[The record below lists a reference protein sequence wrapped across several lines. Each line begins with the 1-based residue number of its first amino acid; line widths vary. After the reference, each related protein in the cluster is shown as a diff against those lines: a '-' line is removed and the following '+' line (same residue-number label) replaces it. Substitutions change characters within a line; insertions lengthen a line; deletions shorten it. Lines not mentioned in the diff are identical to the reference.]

1 MPHLKRLANWR
12 LEKNPGSDREITPEF
27 TTDRPASHTLT
38 HLTQRILNY
47 IKNNT
52 ILYEINN
59 FLTDGFQ
66 SVLALIEHHD
76 EKTIW
81 SMKKNPPILRR
92 DMERDNMFSSLLIQN
107 SELLSYDGLWPR
119 RVHKFFL
126 HSADQLEH

>member
-1 MPHLKRLANWR
+1 MYFNLVFESK
-12 LEKNPGSDREITPEF
+12 I
-27 TTDRPASHTLT
+27 
-38 HLTQRILNY
+38 ILN
-47 IKNNT
+47 IWLIIHT
-52 ILYEINN
+52 
-59 FLTDGFQ
+59 
-66 SVLALIEHHD
+66 VLIEHHE

-126 HSADQLEH
+126 HSADELEH

>member
-1 MPHLKRLANWR
+1 M
-12 LEKNPGSDREITPEF
+12 
-27 TTDRPASHTLT
+27 
-38 HLTQRILNY
+38 
-47 IKNNT
+47 
-52 ILYEINN
+52 
-59 FLTDGFQ
+59 Q

-81 SMKKNPPILRR
+81 SMKKIPPILRR

-126 HSADQLEH
+126 HSADELEH

>member
-1 MPHLKRLANWR
+1 MQCPLRLLPVVTALPSSRGKMYFRRRKHR
-12 LEKNPGSDREITPEF
+12 LNSSVIIVFEVKNT
-27 TTDRPASHTLT
+27 
-38 HLTQRILNY
+38 

-52 ILYEINN
+52 KLIM
-59 FLTDGFQ
+59 Q

-81 SMKKNPPILRR
+81 SMKKIPPILRR

-126 HSADQLEH
+126 HSADELEH

>member
-1 MPHLKRLANWR
+1 MYFRRRKHRLNSSIIIVF
-12 LEKNPGSDREITPEF
+12 EVK
-27 TTDRPASHTLT
+27 
-38 HLTQRILNY
+38 
-47 IKNNT
+47 NT
-52 ILYEINN
+52 IINIINN

-126 HSADQLEH
+126 HSADELEH